1 MPNSISSRTK
11 SIVSAT
17 LGVPLATL
25 TDESGPATISNWD
38 SLHHLHLI
46 VALEAE
52 FGVSFDPEEALELTS
67 VAMFVAAI
75 QQLGGK

>member
-1 MPNSISSRTK
+1 MPNSISDRTK
-11 SIVSAT
+11 AIVSAT
-17 LGVPLATL
+17 LGVPLATV
-25 TDESGPATISNWD
+25 TDASGPATIANWD

-67 VAMFVAAI
+67 VAMFVTAI